1 MCVGIVGFNRSPRA
15 SKPKEKKKL
24 IFGNRLEITY
34 YTGKTAR
41 SVHNADAKKKSAKP
55 RGEESSRTEA
65 TDFQVCPR
73 RRAYL
78 PVILTLT
85 RTDSTFRLIF
95 QTF

>member
-55 RGEESSRTEA
+55 
-65 TDFQVCPR
+65 
-73 RRAYL
+73 
-78 PVILTLT
+78 
-85 RTDSTFRLIF
+85 
-95 QTF
+95 